1 MISATDA
8 GITQPTFVR
17 HLRFRPSSVT
27 TFGPS
32 TFTCTID
39 LSNPANTPATV
50 SATFDSNHGSNRVRV
65 FDGQFSVPF
74 GTRTATD
81 PGFPIEVKL
90 EEPFLWNPTGHPYLA
105 IDIVMTARTGPGISI
120 ETTLSITADDARVTA
135 SVANATT
142 GTTQTLAPTV
152 QLGGEIANGLAVNY
166 GSGCAGTNGV
176 PVCTTIGLP
185 QLPNPDFRIRV
196 RNAAGNTPAF
206 LLVGF
211 SAASLPL
218 PGAPGCTVLNG
229 LEIGTFGFA
238 VTSPAGDGSLALPL
252 GNNPAF
258 DGFPFRTQWVV
269 FDPPANGL
277 GLTTSDGQLLTMRF
291 F

>member
-1 MISATDA
+1 
-8 GITQPTFVR
+8 
-17 HLRFRPSSVT
+17 
-27 TFGPS
+27 
-32 TFTCTID
+32 
-39 LSNPANTPATV
+39 
-50 SATFDSNHGSNRVRV
+50 
-65 FDGQFSVPF
+65 
-74 GTRTATD
+74 
-81 PGFPIEVKL
+81 
-90 EEPFLWNPTGHPYLA
+90 
-105 IDIVMTARTGPGISI
+105 MTARTGPGISI
-120 ETTLSITADDARVTA
+120 ETTLTITADDARVTA
-135 SVANATT
+135 PVANATA
-142 GTTQTLAPTV
+142 GTAQTLAPTV

-166 GSGCAGTNGV
+166 SSGCAGTNGV
-176 PVCTTIGLP
+176 PLCTTVGLP

-211 SAASLPL
+211 SAAAFPL
-218 PGAPGCTVLNG
+218 AGAPGCTVLNG

-238 VTSPAGDGSLALPL
+238 ITSPAGDGSLALPL

-269 FDPPANGL
+269 FDPPANAL